1 MVAGLIYDL
10 AGGYGPFLAAGA
22 IYCTLGEILMITL
35 PTYPV
40 WQERKVAVA

>member
-22 IYCTLGEILMITL
+22 IGCTLGGILMITL

-40 WQERKVAVA
+40 WQERKAAVA